1 MSTPYSAGDEL
12 PISLVM
18 HTVYCPRRAW
28 IESNGEKTDTSQMQ
42 EGQSAHKR
50 VDDPKTSRGTQQR
63 AVTISS
69 ARLGLTGRCDA
80 IEPQEDGTTRIIEY
94 KATPVRRN
102 ASVTPAHRVQLALQ
116 KICLEEA
123 KPSVNARCTSPT
135 TTKLCPSI
143 SQTKTS
149 APQKNMCTPPAH
161 SSTTR
166 QRRNPSK
173 THPAVAGAP
182 TSPCAYPTN
191 PTERKTLHASSPAT
205 PTAK

>member
-50 VDDPKTSRGTQQR
+50 VDDHKTSRGAQQR

-69 ARLGLTGRCDA
+69 TRLGLTGRCDA
-80 IEPQEDGTTRIIEY
+80 IEPQEDGSTRIIEY
-94 KATPVRRN
+94 KSTPVRRN

-123 KPSVNARCTSPT
+123 GETVSECAVHFTNHNKTVPVD
-135 TTKLCPSI
+135 I
-143 SQTKTS
+143 SDEDIRTAEEYVDLGALQIGR
-149 APQKNMCTPPAH
+149 AH
-161 SSTTR
+161 
-166 QRRNPSK
+166 
-173 THPAVAGAP
+173 V
-182 TSPCAYPTN
+182 
-191 PTERKTLHASSPAT
+191 
-205 PTAK
+205 